1 VSTYLAAGARRAAP
15 PHDDESEAHSL
26 LLVGDEFQE
35 AELHKAA
42 KLIVAADAVIVLAGE
57 KNNNKV

>member
-1 VSTYLAAGARRAAP
+1 
-15 PHDDESEAHSL
+15 L